1 MVSEGDADAMVSGLT
16 RSFSTTFEEITR
28 VLDPNPGER
37 LFGMSIV
44 VARGRTVLIA
54 DTSVHELPSAEELAD
69 ITMQTAAKAR
79 QLGHEPRAALL
90 SFSHFGHPA
99 RENAELIHH
108 AEIGRGSSRGS
119 VSQYVS

>member
-1 MVSEGDADAMVSGLT
+1 MVNLDRNVFAACMVSEGDADAMVSGLT

-54 DTSVHELPSAEELAD
+54 DTSVHELPSAEELA
-69 ITMQTAAKAR
+69 
-79 QLGHEPRAALL
+79 E
-90 SFSHFGHPA
+90 FSSEERRVGKE
-99 RENAELIHH
+99 RV
-108 AEIGRGSSRGS
+108 GRCRYRWSP
-119 VSQYVS
+119 YH